1 MAPNN
6 NNHINDV
13 AGAIFFTFFFFKLL
27 LLNQGKYLFKIASK
41 DAKAR
46 SVDIDLVFLLLTLN
60 RCMYMRFSPP
70 NIASRYSEISIIQ
83 YL

>member
-1 MAPNN
+1 MAPN

-13 AGAIFFTFFFFKLL
+13 AGAIFFTFFFVKL